1 MTTDA
6 RRAVLN
12 QGLGGKS
19 ARWLTRTPSSGSA
32 PEPKIAAWLRPL
44 VYAAGSAVFAWP
56 LARPEV
62 VASIAAG
69 ALIGA
74 ALGRPIA
81 RSSLRLPAIFA
92 LAALGVIASA
102 ALRSW
107 LVSLVT
113 LAEQLGPASA
123 LQLGDAVGWG
133 LAAIAASAGL
143 RAVALRV
150 RLLRVLEVA
159 FVGVAFAERVSAHRG
174 GAINRPFEI
183 ADWIIA
189 GGDDPTYALLA
200 VGAAAAVVSVLLLL
214 SEQSIL
220 RSLLHVAVAAALL
233 ALVLSSTRM
242 LGLPQPEAGKGA
254 LGLRPDDK
262 DGKKP
267 KQQGGRGS
275 SSGQPPSNDQLEFE
289 DNYSSEGRQAPVA
302 VVLLHD
308 DYSPPNDLYYFRQAA
323 FSQYNGRRLVVATMA
338 GVDDDLLPAFVLEPQ
353 QLAPVPNAQDT
364 RVTLDTTVA
373 LLSEHNRPFA
383 LESPVSITP
392 ASNPDPGRFRRVYRV
407 TSAALASRHESLLGR
422 GVGDPTW
429 SDEQRAHYVQAPK
442 DDRFAKLA
450 DEIVA
455 ELPDSLKDDPIAR
468 SLMVSLWLGREGTYS
483 LKSGHASASDPTADF
498 LFGDRIGYCVHF
510 AHAAT
515 FLMRSL
521 GIPARVATGYAI
533 EEAAR
538 QGGSAIL
545 LTGAHSH
552 AWPEM
557 YVTGVGWTVLD
568 VYPER
573 SLDPPVQPPDADLQ
587 RLLGEMAR
595 GTKPL
600 PQSEE
605 RPFEPVLAALRG
617 LPELLKRIV
626 SILVPG
632 LIVLSY
638 LIKLWRWLAPLFAGR
653 SAPRVAYRAALDRL
667 SEVALRRRRGETRE
681 AFAERLAQQAPLP
694 SFSRLTGEHVRAHFG
709 AGALA
714 SPQELRALSSAV
726 SRELGGRVPRLRRF
740 GGALNPFS
748 WLRSR

>member
-1 MTTDA
+1 MTA
-6 RRAVLN
+6 QRERRTPET
-12 QGLGGKS
+12 GKS
-19 ARWLTRTPSSGSA
+19 ARWLTRTPSFGGA
-32 PEPKIAAWLRPL
+32 PEPRIAAWLRPL
-44 VYAAGSAVFAWP
+44 VYAAGALVFAVP
-56 LARPEV
+56 LARQEV
-62 VASIAAG
+62 ALSVALG

-74 ALGRPIA
+74 ALGRPLA
-81 RSSLRLPAIFA
+81 RSTLRLPAIFA
-92 LAALGVIASA
+92 LAALAVASSA
-102 ALRSW
+102 MLRSW
-107 LVSLVT
+107 LVSLVGV
-113 LAEQLGPASA
+113 AEQLGPAGA

-133 LAAIAASAGL
+133 LAAFAASAGL

-150 RLLRVLEVA
+150 RLLRVLEVG
-159 FVGVAFAERVSAHRG
+159 FVGVAFAELVAAHRG

-183 ADWIIA
+183 ADPIIA
-189 GGDDPTYALLA
+189 AGDDPTIALLA
-200 VGAAAAVVSVLLLL
+200 IGAVAAAVSVVLLL
-214 SEQSIL
+214 SEQSVL
-220 RSLLHVAVAAALL
+220 RSLMHVAVAAVLL
-233 ALVLSSTRM
+233 LLVLSSTRM

-262 DGKKP
+262 EGKKP
-267 KQQGGRGS
+267 KQQGGSGD

-323 FSQYNGRRLVVATMA
+323 FSQYNGRRLVVATMD
-338 GVDDDLLPAFVLEPQ
+338 GVDDDLVPAFVLEPQ
-353 QLAPVPNAQDT
+353 TLEPVPDAFESRT
-364 RVTLDTTVA
+364 KLDTTVA

-383 LESPVSITP
+383 LESPVSVTP

-407 TSAALASRHESLLGR
+407 TSSALATKHEALLGR

-429 SDEQRAHYVQAPK
+429 SDAQREHYTQAPK
-442 DDRFAKLA
+442 DARFAKLA
-450 DEIVA
+450 DEIIA
-455 ELPDSLKDDPIAR
+455 ELPDSLKDDPVAR
-468 SLMVSLWLGREGTYS
+468 GLMVSLWLGREGTYS

-521 GIPARVATGYAI
+521 GIPSRVATGYAI

-573 SLDPPVQPPDADLQ
+573 SLDPPVQPPDPDLQ

-595 GTKPL
+595 GTKPV

-605 RPFEPVLAALRG
+605 RPLEPVLSALRG
-617 LPELLKRIV
+617 LPELLKRLV
-626 SILVPG
+626 SVLVPA
-632 LIVLSY
+632 LILFSY
-638 LIKLWRWLAPLFAGR
+638 LIKLWRRLAPLFAGR

-667 SEVALRRRRGETRE
+667 SDVALQRRRGETRE
-681 AFAERLAQQAPLP
+681 AFAERLARDAPLP
-694 SFSRLTGEHVRAHFG
+694 SFMKLTSEHVRAHFG

-726 SRELGGRVPRLRRF
+726 ARELGGRVPFFRRF
-740 GGALNPFS
+740 RGALNPFS